1 MYLIQACMAGQLLS
15 IPSSIPSSLFEQ
27 AGAVSVHATGGSAN
41 FSSPG
46 FPPVPRHNA
55 VQPQL
60 TGQASPAPPLPNR
73 RLASNRLA
81 PTIPP
86 FPGVTQWDVTAA
98 EKASADRFFDTLD
111 SQHRGYIEGDVAVP
125 FMLQSKLPE
134 DVLAQVWSVIIKCLS
149 SGIVVSHF
157 GFAGILRISTMTAV

>member
-1 MYLIQACMAGQLLS
+1 MYLIQASMAGQLLS
-15 IPSSIPSSLFEQ
+15 IPISIPPTLYEQ
-27 AGAVSVHATGGSAN
+27 AGGVSVHATGGSAN

-73 RLASNRLA
+73 RLAPSRLA

-86 FPGVTQWDVTAA
+86 FPGVTQWDVTTA
-98 EKASADRFFDTLD
+98 EKAAADRFFDTLD

-125 FMLQSKLPE
+125 FMLQSNLPE
-134 DVLAQVWSVIIKCLS
+134 DVLAQVWSVINKRLS
-149 SGIVVSHF
+149 SVIVVSYF
-157 GFAGILRISTMTAV
+157 EFAGISRISIMTAV

>member
-1 MYLIQACMAGQLLS
+1 MAGQLLS
-15 IPSSIPSSLFEQ
+15 IPTSISPTLYEQ
-27 AGAVSVHATGGSAN
+27 AGGVSVHATGGSAN

-73 RLASNRLA
+73 RLASSRLA

-86 FPGVTQWDVTAA
+86 FPGVTHWDVTPA
-98 EKASADRFFDTLD
+98 EKAGADHFFDTLD

-125 FMLQSKLPE
+125 FMLLSKLPE
-134 DVLAQVWSVIIKCLS
+134 DVLAQVWSVIIKRLPS
-149 SGIVVSHF
+149 ASVVSHF
-157 GFAGILRISTMTAV
+157 GFAGILRISIMMAA